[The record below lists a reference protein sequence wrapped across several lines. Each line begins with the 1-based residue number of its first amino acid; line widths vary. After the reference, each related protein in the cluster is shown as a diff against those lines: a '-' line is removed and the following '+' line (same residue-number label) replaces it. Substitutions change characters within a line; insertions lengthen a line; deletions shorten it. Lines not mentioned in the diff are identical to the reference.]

1 MDESK
6 SILLDAFADE
16 FGTDIV
22 FGRTTFKVNDTKSE
36 KRCFQYLIA
45 YYLKINF
52 QSFL

>member
-22 FGRTTFKVNDTKSE
+22 FGRVAFKVNDTKSE
-36 KRCFQYLIA
+36 KMFSIFNNVLPRRY
-45 YYLKINF
+45 KI
-52 QSFL
+52 